1 MIVKLA
7 YKNEIRICS
16 SISTFSSLLQQVKT
30 IFPCAP
36 SNPQLFYVDSDGD
49 KITISST
56 SDIESLKSI
65 SSGKIIKIQID
76 QSEIKETSTQ
86 NSHE

>member
-16 SISTFSSLLQQVKT
+16 SVDSFSYLLKQVKAL
-30 IFPCAP
+30 FPSSPAHP
-36 SNPQLFYVDSDGD
+36 HLFYIDTDGD

-56 SDIESLKSI
+56 SDIESLKEI
-65 SSGKIIKIQID
+65 SNGKMIKIQID
-76 QSEIKETSTQ
+76 QTETR
-86 NSHE
+86 